1 MEITTDL
8 KNLVQ
13 DFHSG
18 DPLVYM
24 RAEAAV
30 AKAIERYIHGKL
42 YPKIEANK
50 AKAEVIREGNM
61 WGDITAGL
69 MTKKDFP
76 NGETIQ
82 YVLHFLAPGMEK
94 EHVAYVMPRQG
105 YIPQREVQGDYVQL
119 PAFKVAD
126 AIDCELDYIDNG
138 LWDVMGPMAD
148 VLAAGFIKKIND
160 DVWHTAL
167 AAAVDRNIV
176 VFDADASQG
185 QLTKRLFSLGQSTMK
200 RNGGGNSTSMN
211 KFRLT
216 DVYGSVEAKAD
227 VFNWGVDIVDEQTR
241 RTIYMSPDGT
251 VFNILGINL
260 HELFELGVG
269 QEYQNFFANEL
280 SGSLPSGDEEI
291 LIGFDLTKTSTN
303 VMPIRKRLEVKT
315 DPGLHRYGKF
325 GIYGT
330 MAYGAAWLDNRNVE
344 LLSI

>member
-1 MEITTDL
+1 MDITTDL

-13 DFHSG
+13 DFHSP
-18 DPLVYM
+18 DLLVSM
-24 RAEAAV
+24 RAERAV
-30 AKAIERYIHGKL
+30 AKAIEKYIHGKL

-76 NGETIQ
+76 NGTTIQ
-82 YVLHFLAPGMEK
+82 YPLHFLAPGMEK

-119 PAFKVAD
+119 PAFKVAN
-126 AIDCELDYIDNG
+126 AEDCELEYIDNG
-138 LWDVMGPMAD
+138 LWDVVGPMAD
-148 VLAAGFIKKIND
+148 VFAAGFVKKMND

-269 QEYQNFFANEL
+269 QEYQNFFTSEL

-303 VMPIRKRLEVKT
+303 VMPIRQRVTVNE
-315 DPGLHRYGKF
+315 DPALRRWGKF

-330 MAYGAAWLDNRNVE
+330 AAYGCAWLDNRNVV